1 MTAITPVQFQPPE
14 AAAPFAPS
22 AWDLLVGDPSFLIM
36 NLVAIFIV
44 ILLAW
49 LVRRRYGRF
58 YTLQREAFDHR
69 KSADAR
75 VLAQQQTFEQ
85 MISQQYGITNAHNEQ
100 IAAKAEEALRL
111 NAETLAQI
119 SAMNRTLTR
128 IAERLEQAGG

>member
-1 MTAITPVQFQPPE
+1 MVAVIPLQFQSQVTG
-14 AAAPFAPS
+14 APFAPS
-22 AWDLLVGDPSFLIM
+22 AWDLFTVGPSFLII
-36 NLVAIFIV
+36 NFVAIFIV
-44 ILLAW
+44 LLFAW

-100 IAAKAEEALRL
+100 IAAKACSPMA
-111 NAETLAQI
+111 
-119 SAMNRTLTR
+119 
-128 IAERLEQAGG
+128 AGAPPRSGV